1 MPWSWN
7 LPRVSSLEAT
17 EENLGAISRLSARGV
32 RFAIDDFGTGFSS
45 FAYLRKLHFDKL
57 KIDRA
62 FVQDMVDHAND
73 VAIIRATLALGRALG
88 LTTLAEGVETEAQA
102 RLLRQLGCDQ
112 VQGYYFDRPLSV
124 QAITERLMREV
135 ASGASEIAT

>member
-1 MPWSWN
+1 
-7 LPRVSSLEAT
+7 
-17 EENLGAISRLSARGV
+17 
-32 RFAIDDFGTGFSS
+32 
-45 FAYLRKLHFDKL
+45 
-57 KIDRA
+57 
-62 FVQDMVDHAND
+62 MVDHAND